1 LVHTTTRR
9 KGFTLIE
16 LLVVIAIIAV
26 LIGLLLPAV
35 QKVREAAARSQSQN
49 NLKQMCLGLHQIVS
63 PTDAPLPPA
72 NGMYPSGGPIGSIFF
87 HMLPGIEQDNIY
99 KSPLYNL
106 GSGVLAGQTAITNN
120 VTVKMY
126 CAPADPSNP
135 GVNTPLTSYGANA
148 WLFGMNA
155 GTAASPLSG
164 TVRLSQ
170 LTTGKGTS
178 NTVMFAERFG
188 LCASAG
194 QTGSATG
201 HQWPYAAVQTVAATD
216 PGAPGSRGWIYSE
229 QFFASGAVATLLP
242 LGNGVA
248 EVPVFGVVSTSV
260 TAGQEN
266 TAHSFSS
273 QAIQVGMGDGSAR
286 SVTTSVNTSN
296 TTTINGV
303 SNVYTTWRWAVAVS
317 GPTSQAP
324 SPSSW

>member
-1 LVHTTTRR
+1 VIRTTTRR

-49 NLKQMCLGLHQIVS
+49 NLKQMTLGLHQMVS
-63 PTDAPLPPA
+63 PTDAPMPPA

-87 HMLPGIEQDNIY
+87 HMLPGIEQDNVY

-106 GSGVLAGQTAITNN
+106 GNGVLAGQAAIGAN
-120 VTVKMY
+120 VTIKMY

-155 GTAASPLSG
+155 GTSASPLSG

-170 LTTGKGTS
+170 LTSGKGTS
-178 NTVMFAERFG
+178 NTVMFAERFALTPNG
-188 LCASAG
+188 SSGAANGHNWPTAALQTAAG
-194 QTGSATG
+194 
-201 HQWPYAAVQTVAATD
+201 VD
-216 PGAPGSRGWIYSE
+216 PVPAGSRPWIYSE
-229 QFFASGAVATLLP
+229 QFFASGAVATVLP
-242 LGNGVA
+242 NG
-248 EVPVFGVVSTSV
+248 EIPVFGVVNTV
-260 TAGQEN
+260 ITATNEG

-296 TTTINGV
+296 TTTINTV
-303 SNVYTTWRWAVAVS
+303 SNTYTTWRWAVSAS